1 MMKRIFKL
9 IVVSSFIALSA
20 CGGGSSDNPAPQIKP
35 QVSPQKNQSVQFFIA
50 AHPDDIQL
58 FMAKNAQF
66 YIQHKNKNVFILT
79 TAGDGG
85 HEINLSRYSPFSKTF
100 WATRLL
106 AYEKSIHYWN
116 NNQNNIQEKT
126 LEFNQHLLPRR
137 QFGENI
143 VMYNFLL
150 PDGNM
155 QGNGFPTTN
164 FQSLEKLYHG
174 NIKMISSIDQ
184 KNKYTKQDFI
194 ETLAQ
199 IIKYEAGEKEISF
212 NIAEDNLY
220 INQKDHSDH
229 IMTSLLVQDVSQKL
243 NNCMLTNKYTEY
255 VNRAKPINMSSSEY
269 DQHQKMWNVLNSV
282 LVEYK
287 YVNPYARDPHL
298 VWLGKQY
305 ISSNTVV
312 NCKNVQEKLAQSLP

>member
-1 MMKRIFKL
+1 MMKNIFKCVAL
-9 IVVSSFIALSA
+9 CGSMMLSA
-20 CGGGSSDNPAPQIKP
+20 CGGGSSNHDSTPALQP
-35 QVSPQKNQSVQFFIA
+35 QVPPQKNNDVQFFIA

-66 YIQHKNKNVFILT
+66 YIQHENKNVFILT

-85 HEINLSRYSPFSKTF
+85 NEISLSRHSPFTKTF

-116 NNQNNIQEKT
+116 HYKNNLEEQHI
-126 LEFNQHLLPRR
+126 EFNQHILPRR

-155 QGNGFPTTN
+155 QGNGFSTTK
-164 FQSLEKLYHG
+164 FQSLEKLYQG
-174 NIKMISSIDQ
+174 KIKTISSIDQ
-184 KNKYTKQDFI
+184 KNHYTKQDFI
-194 ETLAQ
+194 ETLLQ
-199 IIKYEAGEKEISF
+199 IVRYEAGEKDMSF

-220 INQKDHSDH
+220 INQHDHSDH
-229 IMTSLLVQDVSQKL
+229 IITSLLVQEVGQKL

-255 VNRAKPINMSSSEY
+255 VNRAKPINMSPLEY
-269 DQHQKMWNVLNSV
+269 SQHQKMWDVLNSV
-282 LVEYK
+282 LVDYK
-287 YVNPYARDPHL
+287 YVNPQAHDPHL

-312 NCKNVQEKLAQSLP
+312 NCKNVEEKLAKN